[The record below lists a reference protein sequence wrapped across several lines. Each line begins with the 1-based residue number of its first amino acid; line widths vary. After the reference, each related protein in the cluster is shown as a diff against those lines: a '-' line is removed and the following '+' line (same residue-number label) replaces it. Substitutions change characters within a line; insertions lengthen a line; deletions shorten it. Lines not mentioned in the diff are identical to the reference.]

1 MPDEPRQDLPDNEE
15 VTTPNA
21 LEQQPVE
28 PQQDAEPDGG
38 DSSPAPAEPDVS
50 DSAPAPV
57 GSDAS
62 DGVPAPIEPDASD
75 GGTYAPVEPDAGD
88 DNPTPAEQDGDDGSP
103 MPAEPDASGGVP
115 APAEPEASDNS
126 PAPAP
131 AEPQAPQ
138 TDDGTILHRP
148 AQDQLQV
155 TMPMPSVTAPLPQ
168 PTPSPEATPSE
179 QAPTTDSPRLKD
191 VGTTFVRW
199 LRTWIQATKQQVA
212 QHRITTIAIGLA
224 CVAALAVVALLNL
237 KAHETPSD
245 EQIISDASAQLSA
258 PAHAQSPYLPDEPLS
273 LQSITVVEKER
284 SQTRKDACDVEVVA
298 TYSNEHIETRAE
310 GQLTYVKGNDGWTC
324 SAAAIDK
331 SSHYAKTGVVGDLVL
346 ANVGDLLAAADTN
359 DDRESL
365 VSLYRDANLTLARE
379 EFDEEKQTED
389 ITIHCTS
396 SGTFVS
402 YACDLDAHLR
412 FVPASGAW
420 ELASASVSN
429 GAKDLGFDP
438 LIGTWTGTFASQSST
453 SYKCLAAQAQGISI
467 TITKANML
475 QDGGASIEGTVTGT
489 AHLHPDLRKDADST
503 DGDLLLD
510 ETPFTGQL
518 AAREVTEGS
527 FDWLLRSGDDPAGI
541 VFECSLPDV
550 ANGSVT
556 LTLELGSAT
565 APDVA
570 TATLTTRNLYEDS
583 ILLFMRYTREAVFAD
598 TFTLE
603 KAS

>member
-1 MPDEPRQDLPDNEE
+1 MPDKPRQDLPHDEE
-15 VTTPNA
+15 ITTLDA

-28 PQQDAEPDGG
+28 SQQDAEPDSD
-38 DSSPAPAEPDVS
+38 DS
-50 DSAPAPV
+50 
-57 GSDAS
+57 
-62 DGVPAPIEPDASD
+62 
-75 GGTYAPVEPDAGD
+75 
-88 DNPTPAEQDGDDGSP
+88 SP
-103 MPAEPDASGGVP
+103 MPAEPDASDGTPAPPAPAGSDVIDGVP
-115 APAEPEASDNS
+115 APVEPDTNDGVSVSAEPGASDGT
-126 PAPAP
+126 PAPAK
-131 AEPQAPQ
+131 PQAPQ
-138 TDDGTILHRP
+138 ADDGTILHRP
-148 AQDQLQV
+148 TQDQLQV

-179 QAPTTDSPRLKD
+179 QAPNTDNPSLKD

-199 LRTWIQATKQQVA
+199 LRTWVQATKQQVT
-212 QHRITTIAIGLA
+212 QHRMTTIAIGLA
-224 CVAALAVVALLNL
+224 CVAALAIVALLNL

-245 EQIISDASAQLSA
+245 EQIISDASAQLSV

-273 LQSITVVEKER
+273 LQSIAVVEKER

-324 SAAAIDK
+324 TAAAIDK
-331 SSHYAKTGVVGDLVL
+331 SSHYAKTGVVGDLIL
-346 ANVGDLLAAADTN
+346 ANIGELLAAADTN

-365 VSLYRDANLTLARE
+365 VSLYRNANLTLTRE

-389 ITIHCTS
+389 ISIHCTS

-420 ELASASVSN
+420 ELASASASD

-438 LIGTWTGTFASQSST
+438 LIGTWKGTFASQSS
-453 SYKCLAAQAQGISI
+453 SSSKCLAAQAQGISI

-503 DGDLLLD
+503 DGDLTLE
-510 ETPFTGQL
+510 ETPFTGKL
-518 AAREVTEGS
+518 AAREAGDGS
-527 FDWLLRSGDDPAGI
+527 FDWLLGSGDGPAGI

-550 ANGSVT
+550 ANGSIT

-565 APDVA
+565 APDAA
-570 TATLTTRNLYEDS
+570 TATLTSHNLYEDS

>member
-1 MPDEPRQDLPDNEE
+1 MPDEPRQDLPHDEE
-15 VTTPNA
+15 VTTPDA

-28 PQQDAEPDGG
+28 PQQDAEPNSSDSSPTPAEPDSGDSSPAPVESDVSDDTPSPVEPDASDSTPVSAEPDASVDVPTPAESDVNDSTPAPAEPDAS
-38 DSSPAPAEPDVS
+38 DSSPAPAEP
-50 DSAPAPV
+50 
-57 GSDAS
+57 
-62 DGVPAPIEPDASD
+62 
-75 GGTYAPVEPDAGD
+75 
-88 DNPTPAEQDGDDGSP
+88 
-103 MPAEPDASGGVP
+103 
-115 APAEPEASDNS
+115 
-126 PAPAP
+126 
-131 AEPQAPQ
+131 QAPHA
-138 TDDGTILHRP
+138 DNGMILHRTT
-148 AQDQLQV
+148 QDQLQV

-168 PTPSPEATPSE
+168 STPSPEVTPSE
-179 QAPTTDSPRLKD
+179 QAPNTDNPSLKD

-199 LRTWIQATKQQVA
+199 LRTWTQATKQQVA
-212 QHRITTIAIGLA
+212 QHRMTTIAIGLA

-245 EQIISDASAQLSA
+245 EQIISDASAQLSV
-258 PAHAQSPYLPDEPLS
+258 PAHAQSPYLPDEPMS
-273 LQSITVVEKER
+273 LQSIAVVEKER

-346 ANVGDLLAAADTN
+346 ANIDELLAAADTN

-365 VSLYRDANLTLARE
+365 VSLYRNANLSLTRE

-389 ITIHCTS
+389 IAIHCTS
-396 SGTFVS
+396 NGTFVS
-402 YACDLDAHLR
+402 YACDLEAHLR

-420 ELASASVSN
+420 ELASASASD
-429 GAKDLGFDP
+429 GAKDLGFEP

-453 SYKCLAAQAQGISI
+453 SSKCLAAQAQGISI
-467 TITKANML
+467 TITKADML

-503 DGDLLLD
+503 DGDLLLE

-518 AAREVTEGS
+518 AAREAGDGS
-527 FDWLLRSGDDPAGI
+527 FDWLLGSGDGPAGI

-550 ANGSVT
+550 ANGSIT

-565 APDVA
+565 APDVD
-570 TATLTTRNLYEDS
+570 TATLTSRNLYEDS